1 MYINIF
7 SYYTLGIMVGQQI
20 QAVHSAIRELIT
32 FVQNIAMEHAEIES
46 RFPVLEFGTSAKR
59 IYPTPNYVEDF

>member
-1 MYINIF
+1 
-7 SYYTLGIMVGQQI
+7 MVGQQI